1 MYSIRWGTKSA
12 AATLYIREPVGGTHI
27 SCWKLIFNIF
37 PRSITLEQKLDSC
50 LFTEVCASVCAR
62 VCVRLFC
69 PCCLNVTWCFVGI
82 SCELGCSP
90 NQYPAAYGLS
100 ACPTHTH
107 THPLTNICFFLK
119 LAAATTPHSWSHVFH
134 RWPKHQPWLGDV
146 FFKVSMEMFHNCSP
160 TWNWHHSG
168 NTLTGVKICS
178 KTCPICTG
186 PHQQSRCADKLSLLK
201 NL

>member
-1 MYSIRWGTKSA
+1 MWSQSLCQRVLPGLTAPHLIHFPMWFSVILSAIDQMYSIRWGTKSA

-107 THPLTNICFFLK
+107 IHLQTYAF
-119 LAAATTPHSWSHVFH
+119 SWSLLQLRH
-134 RWPKHQPWLGDV
+134 RTPGLTFCTDDL
-146 FFKVSMEMFHNCSP
+146 NTSP
-160 TWNWHHSG
+160 
-168 NTLTGVKICS
+168 
-178 KTCPICTG
+178 
-186 PHQQSRCADKLSLLK
+186 D
-201 NL
+201 